1 MDESVFFEKAYRVM
15 NKFSMKTKQPRT
27 YGTEYMLYP
36 SEVHMIEV
44 IGSHEKLTATRIAE
58 KLGITKGAVSQTSAK
73 LLEKKLIQK
82 SLSESGKNEILIS
95 LTQQGYTVYQN
106 HRKLHADML
115 EKITRV
121 LNQMPKES
129 IRSMEKLIDVV
140 EQSLDDL

>member
-1 MDESVFFEKAYRVM
+1 MDESAFFEKVYRVM
-15 NKFSMKTKQPRT
+15 NKFNMKTKQPRT

-36 SEVHMIEV
+36 SEVHMLEV

-58 KLGITKGAVSQTSAK
+58 KLGITKGAVSQTTAK

-95 LTQQGYTVYQN
+95 LTKQGYTVYQN
-106 HRKLHADML
+106 HRKFHEDMMG
-115 EKITRV
+115 KITQV
-121 LNQMPKES
+121 INQMSRES
-129 IRSMEKLIDVV
+129 IKSMEALIDVV